1 MPNNMP
7 FGFGNMPMN
16 NNFNND
22 LFSLQSKLY
31 DLEKRVDI
39 LEKELN
45 INNNYNNYN
54 HGYNNGYS
62 NNPNTNSY
70 TKFSSNNY
78 DYQTSMN
85 MM

>member
-7 FGFGNMPMN
+7 FGFGYSPY
-16 NNFNND
+16 NND
-22 LFSLQSKLY
+22 LFSLQNKLY
-31 DLEKRVDI
+31 DLEKRVDY
-39 LEKELN
+39 LEKEIYKN
-45 INNNYNNYN
+45 THNYNN
-54 HGYNNGYS
+54 NNNFNDGYS
-62 NNPNTNSY
+62 NSY